1 MKKVILIAFAFVLLA
16 CGAVGNENGASACDN
31 GGEQGCTLEDS
42 STIKQELTDQ
52 KPFEKTNITT
62 VFTMLENKESGIVYF
77 GFSDCPWCQEA
88 LPILKQ
94 VLEEQKLNCYYVQT
108 RDEER
113 NSLLKEEEKADIMEK
128 SMDFLQRDE
137 ENNPQLYV
145 PFVIVI
151 EEGKVIDGHV
161 GTVEGYDTNER
172 KMNKEE
178 KEEVKKQIELY
189 KSIRKVFITQCLQG

>member
-16 CGAVGNENGASACDN
+16 CGAVENENGASACDN

-94 VLEEQKLNCYYVQT
+94 VLEEQKLNCYYV
-108 RDEER
+108 
-113 NSLLKEEEKADIMEK
+113 
-128 SMDFLQRDE
+128 
-137 ENNPQLYV
+137 
-145 PFVIVI
+145 
-151 EEGKVIDGHV
+151 
-161 GTVEGYDTNER
+161 
-172 KMNKEE
+172 
-178 KEEVKKQIELY
+178 
-189 KSIRKVFITQCLQG
+189 

>member
-1 MKKVILIAFAFVLLA
+1 M
-16 CGAVGNENGASACDN
+16 
-31 GGEQGCTLEDS
+31 
-42 STIKQELTDQ
+42 
-52 KPFEKTNITT
+52 
-62 VFTMLENKESGIVYF
+62 
-77 GFSDCPWCQEA
+77 
-88 LPILKQ
+88 
-94 VLEEQKLNCYYVQT
+94 QT

-113 NSLLKEEEKADIMEK
+113 NFAERGKKQTSWKRVWT
-128 SMDFLQRDE
+128 SWQRDE

-178 KEEVKKQIELY
+178 KQQLKNIYNAMFTRLVEGKED
-189 KSIRKVFITQCLQG
+189 RK

>member
-16 CGAVGNENGASACDN
+16 CGAVENENSASACDN
-31 GGEQGCTLEDS
+31 GGEQGCALEEPS
-42 STIKQELTDQ
+42 NIKQELTDQ
-52 KPFEKTNITT
+52 KPFEKTDINT
-62 VFTMLENKESGIVYF
+62 VFTMLENKQSGIVYF

-94 VLEEQKLNCYYVQT
+94 VLEEQELSCYYVQT

-113 NSLLKEEEKADIMEK
+113 KALLKEEEKAAIMEE
-128 SMDFLQRDE
+128 SMDFLQKDE

-151 EEGKVIDGHV
+151 DEGKVIDGHV

-172 KMNKEE
+172 KMNEEE
-178 KEEVKKQIELY
+178 KQQLKDSYSTMFTRLTDGK
-189 KSIRKVFITQCLQG
+189 